1 MAADPGQRR
10 FPVEMSNASDGSR
23 SLEFNVALLDGLW
36 IVIGYSVVGV
46 PQRESLSNSIC
57 EYLQLGIRAGQG
69 TGKRV
74 FFVFGW
80 IWFIVPLSLPDRF
93 KNWTIHHF
101 SLNTKLVLTRLFWL
115 ACSDALESGC
125 FGMALPIGLT
135 DQAIKSCFHPTF
147 KRRNDRQNKQQA
159 LWKSKLIY
167 NNLSDIKIVVNKL
180 GVEFSVYFL
189 VILWS
194 VCDVL

>member
-101 SLNTKLVLTRLFWL
+101 SLNTKLVLTRLFWRVRVWL
-115 ACSDALESGC
+115 FWNGIADWLDRSSYQIV
-125 FGMALPIGLT
+125 FPPNF
-135 DQAIKSCFHPTF
+135 QAS
-147 KRRNDRQNKQQA
+147 QWSSKQTTG
-159 LWKSKLIY
+159 IM
-167 NNLSDIKIVVNKL
+167 KIQVDL
-180 GVEFSVYFL
+180 
-189 VILWS
+189 
-194 VCDVL
+194 